1 MIHIGTISGKL
12 DSDMLTYNDYYGD
25 KVLDTKN
32 EHKSILNYNF
42 NWYGKFKSKNEV
54 NNVGMT
60 THNQLEFLFWLA
72 FCLLMLV
79 GYKYLSDGSFSAI
92 LTLSSAFQC
101 FAFMLLA
108 SKVNTQCSLSGI
120 SLKSQ
125 ILYSIALTSKLSSTL
140 FFNGYLPV
148 DKSGDWVYQIADIIS
163 LAVSLLLI
171 YWGYTKLKYVYK
183 FEKDTFNVLIPII
196 LSGILAV
203 LIHPDLNSYFP
214 ADFAWTFSLYLETIS
229 MLPQLI
235 MMTKVGG
242 EVETLTSHYLA
253 SLAFSRILS
262 FIFWLFSY
270 KELSPENG
278 INIPGWTVMASFAIQ
293 IILFA
298 DFLYEYI
305 KSVRLGKALIIP
317 TSIV

>member
-1 MIHIGTISGKL
+1 MLYTGTISGKL
-12 DSDMLTYNDYYGD
+12 EGNALTYNDYCGD
-25 KVLDTKN
+25 KVIKMNKVEKGNMLG
-32 EHKSILNYNF
+32 SLSL
-42 NWYGKFKSKNEV
+42 YGKLKSKSDISHL
-54 NNVGMT
+54 GLST
-60 THNQLEFLFWLA
+60 QNQLEFLFWLA

-148 DKSGDWVYQIADIIS
+148 DRSGDWVYQAADVIS
-163 LAVSLLLI
+163 LIITLLLI
-171 YWGYTKLKYVYK
+171 YWGYTRLKYQYK
-183 FEKDTFNVLIPII
+183 FEKDTVNVIIPI
-196 LSGILAV
+196 LFSGLFAV

-214 ADFAWTFSLYLETIS
+214 ADFAWTFSLYLETTA

-235 MMTKVGG
+235 MMTKIGG

-262 FIFWLFSY
+262 FVFWLFSY
-270 KELSPENG
+270 KELSPEHG
-278 INIPGWTVMASFAIQ
+278 INIPGWAVMASFALQ

>member
-1 MIHIGTISGKL
+1 MIYTGTISGKL
-12 DSDMLTYNDYYGD
+12 EGNVLTYNDYCGE
-25 KVLDTKN
+25 KACKINEFEKN
-32 EHKSILNYNF
+32 NLFSNLNWYNRLKSKSDAGNF
-42 NWYGKFKSKNEV
+42 NLS
-54 NNVGMT
+54 T
-60 THNQLEFLFWLA
+60 QNQLEFLFWLG

-125 ILYSIALTSKLSSTL
+125 ILCSIALTSKLSSTL

-148 DKSGDWVYQIADIIS
+148 DRSGDWVYQAADIIS
-163 LAVSLLLI
+163 LVVSLLLI
-171 YWGYTKLKYVYK
+171 YWGYTRLKYQYK
-183 FEKDTFNVLIPII
+183 FEKDTFNITIPIL
-196 LSGILAV
+196 LSGLFAT
-203 LIHPDLNSYFP
+203 LIHPDLNNYFP
-214 ADFAWTFSLYLETIS
+214 ADFAWTFSLYLETTA

-235 MMTKVGG
+235 MMTKIGG

-262 FIFWLFSY
+262 FVFWLFSY
-270 KELSPENG
+270 KELSPETG
-278 INIPGWTVMASFAIQ
+278 INIPGWAVMASFAIQ

-305 KSVRLGKALIIP
+305 KSVRLGRALIIP